1 MDVIVA
7 SDPDPEV
14 ARSQHYLLF
23 DATEYVRAAY
33 ESSGTY
39 IPLAIGNKL
48 AEWEDTRRNLGA
60 SAEEMNVKL
69 QQARAAVEDGP
80 VPIGLEDER
89 SRLLASFDAL
99 GIDWGADSLAEDAS
113 PSA

>member
-1 MDVIVA
+1 MDVIIA
-7 SDPDPEV
+7 SDPDPEI
-14 ARSQHYLLF
+14 ARAQHYLLF

-39 IPLAIGNKL
+39 TPMAISTKL

-60 SAEEMNVKL
+60 TAEEMNQKL
-69 QQARAAVEDGP
+69 IQARVEVENAPHG
-80 VPIGLEDER
+80 IGLDETR
-89 SRLLASFDAL
+89 DGLLASFDGL
-99 GIDWGADSLAEDAS
+99 GIDWGADSLAEDAN